1 MIALALFA
9 VFLIA
14 YFTSDKKY
22 VSLAIFIIGLFI
34 PDEIPYVDEVIQLAL
49 LIKAYK
55 K

>member
-1 MIALALFA
+1 MIALILLALF
-9 VFLIA
+9 LIT

-22 VSLAIFIIGLFI
+22 ISLAIFIIGLII